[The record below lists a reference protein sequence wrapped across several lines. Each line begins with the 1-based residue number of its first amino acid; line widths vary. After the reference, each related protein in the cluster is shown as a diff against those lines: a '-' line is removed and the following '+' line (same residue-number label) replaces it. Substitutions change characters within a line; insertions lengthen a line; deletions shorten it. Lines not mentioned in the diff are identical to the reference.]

1 MNQAGFIVP
10 KLGLETLG
18 LKNLGNVHW
27 NLSVPALYEEAIRRR
42 EGQVGD
48 GGAFVVRTGVHT
60 GRSPNDKFFV
70 EDQETKGR
78 IDWGKTN
85 KPIAPER
92 YRALYNRM
100 LSYAQRRDLF
110 VRDCWAGADPAHR
123 IGVRVITETA
133 WHNLFA
139 RNMFLRPRRD
149 ELEGFKPQFTI
160 LNLPGFQADPKLDG
174 TASDCAILVNFTD
187 RVVAICGTWYAGE
200 IKKSVFTILNYLL
213 PDKNVLPMHASANVG
228 PKGDVAIFFGLSGTG
243 KTTLSADPSRT
254 LLGDD
259 EHGWGEESLFN
270 FEGGCYAKVIKLSR
284 EAEPEIYAT
293 TERFGTVLENVV
305 IDPRTGALD
314 LDDGS
319 YTENTRACYPLEFI
333 PNASATGLAPT
344 PENIVMLTADAFGVL
359 PPISQLSPRAGDVPL
374 PVGLYRARGRH
385 REGRDRTAGDFL
397 DLLRRAVHAAPSHGL
412 RQDAGREDGPPA
424 REVLAGQH
432 RLVGRRLRR
441 WRAHVDSPYPRHGAG
456 GARRQPG
463 RGGKLDR
470 SALWHAGTQRLPGRA
485 GRGAESEEHLEGQEG
500 LRQRRARRRQ
510 ALRGQFPAVRG
521 PRRRQGQAG
530 RDPGGGLKLPPLRGV
545 REGEVP
551 AQRAEGS

>member
-1 MNQAGFIVP
+1 VQQAGFVVP
-10 KLGLETLG
+10 KFGIESFG
-18 LKNLGNVHW
+18 LKNLSNVHW
-27 NLSVPALYEEAIRRR
+27 NLSVPALYEEAIRRG
-42 EGQVGD
+42 EGAVAD

-70 EDQETKGR
+70 EDAASKGR

-100 LSYAQRRDLF
+100 LGYAQRRELF
-110 VRDCWAGADPAHR
+110 ARDCWAGADPAHR

-139 RNMFLRPRRD
+139 RNMFLRPRHE
-149 ELEGFKPQFTI
+149 ELKGFKPEFTI

-174 TASDCAILVNFTD
+174 TASDCAVLVNFTD

-213 PDKNVLPMHASANVG
+213 PDRNVLPMHASANVG

-259 EHGWGEESLFN
+259 EHGWGETSLFN

-305 IDPRTGALD
+305 IDPATGALD
-314 LDDGS
+314 LDDGRH
-319 YTENTRACYPLEFI
+319 TENTRACYPLEFI
-333 PNASATGLAPT
+333 PNASASGIADT
-344 PENIVMLTADAFGVL
+344 PQNIVMLTADA
-359 PPISQLSPRAGDVPL
+359 
-374 PVGLYRARGRH
+374 
-385 REGRDRTAGDFL
+385 E
-397 DLLRRAVHAAPSHGL
+397 
-412 RQDAGREDGPPA
+412 
-424 REVLAGQH
+424 
-432 RLVGRRLRR
+432 
-441 WRAHVDSPYPRHGAG
+441 
-456 GARRQPG
+456 
-463 RGGKLDR
+463 
-470 SALWHAGTQRLPGRA
+470 ALGMNSSG
-485 GRGAESEEHLEGQEG
+485 
-500 LRQRRARRRQ
+500 
-510 ALRGQFPAVRG
+510 
-521 PRRRQGQAG
+521 
-530 RDPGGGLKLPPLRGV
+530 
-545 REGEVP
+545 
-551 AQRAEGS
+551 